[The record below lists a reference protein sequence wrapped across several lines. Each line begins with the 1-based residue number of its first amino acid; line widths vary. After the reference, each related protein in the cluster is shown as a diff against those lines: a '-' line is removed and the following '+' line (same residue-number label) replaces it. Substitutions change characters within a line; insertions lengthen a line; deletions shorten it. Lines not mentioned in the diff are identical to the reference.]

1 MKPREDEKNEKH
13 SQHAAKKIWTET
25 KDSQAALRASTN
37 KHSIEF
43 KLLSSLSKDEKNYIN
58 ALQAL
63 PRNTRLL
70 YVHSFQ
76 SYVWNNAASERIEV
90 SLFMIMCFM
99 KLNCEH
105 CLSLL
110 LLMTEEYIFHS
121 VYYHRK
127 CGLKFFTWLRGMSGV
142 HQASQTTQKIVY
154 LPVWQGKFN

>member
-1 MKPREDEKNEKH
+1 MVLNTALPLLYLGYIQVKQVTIISIGKSLLNGNFEEAVNLILKPRENEKNEKH

-43 KLLSSLSKDEKNYIN
+43 KLLSSLSKDEKNYVN

-90 SLFMIMCFM
+90 FL
-99 KLNCEH
+99 
-105 CLSLL
+105 
-110 LLMTEEYIFHS
+110 
-121 VYYHRK
+121 
-127 CGLKFFTWLRGMSGV
+127 
-142 HQASQTTQKIVY
+142 
-154 LPVWQGKFN
+154 